1 MIAAQRGTYA
11 RGDVMS
17 DETHP
22 SMGELLYEYTPMVT
36 QVVEYGA
43 SFEAIASRQSPP
55 PPEGARVDVFFE
67 GPVTGAKLSGSVKGV
82 DYLKLRADGR
92 FELDIYAE
100 ITTEDGKKIAL
111 AADGVALGQAPV
123 LQLRENVKLTSSH
136 PEHAWVNPIQI
147 WASGTVDLAKG
158 EIRVKGYAA

>member
-1 MIAAQRGTYA
+1 
-11 RGDVMS
+11 MS
-17 DETHP
+17 DQTNA

-43 SFEAIASRQSPP
+43 SFEAIASRQVPP
-55 PPEGARVDVFFE
+55 PAEGARVDVYFE
-67 GPVTGAKLSGSVKGV
+67 GPVAGAKLSGSVKGV
-82 DYLKLRADGR
+82 DYLNLRADGR

-111 AADGVALGQAPV
+111 AADGVALGKAPV
-123 LQLRENVKLTSSH
+123 LQLRENVKLTTSH

>member
-1 MIAAQRGTYA
+1 
-11 RGDVMS
+11 MS
-17 DETHP
+17 DEAGPLT
-22 SMGELLYEYTPMVT
+22 GELLYEYTSRVT

-43 SFEAIASRQSPP
+43 SFDAIASRQSPP
-55 PPEGARVDVFFE
+55 PAEGARVDVYFE

-100 ITTEDGKKIAL
+100 ITTDDGKKIAL
-111 AADGVALGQAPV
+111 AADGVALGAAPV
-123 LQLRENVKLTSSH
+123 LQLRENVKLTTSH
-136 PEHAWVNPIQI
+136 PDHAWVNQIQI

-158 EIRVKGYAA
+158 EIRLKGYAA

>member
-1 MIAAQRGTYA
+1 
-11 RGDVMS
+11 MS
-17 DETHP
+17 DQA
-22 SMGELLYEYTPMVT
+22 SASIGELLYEYTPMVT

-43 SFEAIASRQSPP
+43 SFEAIASRQVPP
-55 PPEGARVDVFFE
+55 PAEGARVDVYFE

-82 DYLKLRADGR
+82 DYLNLRADGR
-92 FELDIYAE
+92 YELNIRGE

-111 AADGVALGQAPV
+111 IADGVALGQAPV
-123 LQLRENVKLTSSH
+123 LQLRENVKLTTSH

-158 EIRVKGYAA
+158 EIRVKGYTA